1 MLRMEDKIRRLC
13 LDLLATTGDEEVGP
27 ILSELREALHQHVK
41 MLRERASAY
50 PFFVE
55 RRARNDIS
63 RLNKQNRETGTK
75 QTSPTETGT

>member
-13 LDLLATTGDEEVGP
+13 LELLAKKGDEEVGP

-41 MLRERASAY
+41 ILRQRASAY

-55 RRARNDIS
+55 RRVRQDIS
-63 RLNKQNRETGTK
+63 PLNKQNRETGTK
-75 QTSPTETGT
+75 ETSPTDTGT